1 MVLWILSW
9 GKVAQRKDLLS
20 TGTQLKACLNWR
32 SAFKSTGLPP
42 METESAGLGGDSR
55 GEVRKPLSAEPLL
68 CASGYTHYHMTLWY
82 IHEDDYYIHFPS
94 NLWNFPVRTV
104 YIIPILSQRE
114 ENWEAPR
121 DYVQSKDA
129 QLQAAMW
136 GSDFLPDWP
145 QSAWWRKI
153 QGPRMQSSQIWCL
166 KTTAA
171 SISQFCQRLTMW
183 SRSLEW
189 QGLH

>member
-1 MVLWILSW
+1 MRKGGSAEGLAVHRHAPKSLSELMVHIQKHWAASHGDW
-9 GKVAQRKDLLS
+9 
-20 TGTQLKACLNWR
+20 
-32 SAFKSTGLPP
+32 
-42 METESAGLGGDSR
+42 ESAGLGGDSR
-55 GEVRKPLSAEPLL
+55 GEVRKPLSTEPLL

-82 IHEDDYYIHFPS
+82 IHEDDYYIQFPS

-104 YIIPILSQRE
+104 YIIPILSHRQ

-145 QSAWWRKI
+145 QSTWWRKSR
-153 QGPRMQSSQIWCL
+153 GPRMQSSQIWCL